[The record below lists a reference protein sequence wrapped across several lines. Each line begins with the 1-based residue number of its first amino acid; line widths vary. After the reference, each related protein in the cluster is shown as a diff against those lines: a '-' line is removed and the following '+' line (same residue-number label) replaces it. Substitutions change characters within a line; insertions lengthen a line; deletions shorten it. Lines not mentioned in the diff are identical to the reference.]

1 MNCKEIVNK
10 NNYLILWLFFNNLN
24 AMNPINKL
32 LVGVM
37 PIFPKKLVRIFANR
51 YIAGDKLS
59 EAIEKV
65 TSLNAKNIISTMD
78 VLGESIKDKN
88 EAVQSKDE
96 SIEVLNAINKTGVNS
111 NLSVKLTMLGLNI
124 DFDLCLSLV
133 TEILEC
139 AKSYNNFVR
148 IDMEDS
154 SVTEATIKIFEEV
167 RKKFNNVGLVLQAYM
182 RRSEKDILRLTEEK
196 ANFRLCKGIYI
207 EPESVAYKGKQEVR
221 DNFLK
226 LLRLMFEKKAYVG
239 IATHDDY
246 LIDGAKKIISEFG
259 LSKDEYEFQMLLGVQ
274 EKLRD
279 KIVAGG
285 NKMRI
290 YVPFGERWYQYSM
303 RRFKENPNVAFQV
316 LKALFSR

>member
-1 MNCKEIVNK
+1 
-10 NNYLILWLFFNNLN
+10 
-24 AMNPINKL
+24 MNPFNKAI
-32 LVGVM
+32 VGIL
-37 PIFPKKLVRIFANR
+37 PLFPKKLVRIFANR

-59 EAIEKV
+59 EAVDAVKN
-65 TSLNAKNIISTMD
+65 LNVKNIVATMD

-88 EAVQSKDE
+88 EAVVSKNE
-96 SIEVLNAINKTGVNS
+96 SIEVLEGINKTGINS

-133 TEILEC
+133 TEIIEC

-154 SVTEATIKIFEEV
+154 SVTEATVKIFEEV
-167 RKKFNNVGLVLQAYM
+167 RKKYDNVGLVLQAYM
-182 RRSEKDILRLTEEK
+182 RRSEKDILRLTEMK
-196 ANFRLCKGIYI
+196 TNFRLCKGIYV

-226 LLRLMFEKKAYVG
+226 LLRLMLERKSYVG
-239 IATHDDY
+239 IATHDDF

-259 LSKDEYEFQMLLGVQ
+259 LKKEEYEFQMLLGVR
-274 EKLRD
+274 EKTRD
-279 KIVAGG
+279 KIVAEG

-290 YVPFGERWYQYSM
+290 YVPFGERWYQYSI
-303 RRFKENPNVAFQV
+303 RRFKENPNVAGQV
-316 LKALFSR
+316 LKSLFSKQ

>member
-1 MNCKEIVNK
+1 
-10 NNYLILWLFFNNLN
+10 
-24 AMNPINKL
+24 MNPINKL

-65 TSLNAKNIISTMD
+65 TSLNTKNILATMD
-78 VLGESIKDKN
+78 VLGESIKDKK
-88 EAVQSKDE
+88 EAIKSKDE
-96 SIEVLNAINKTGVNS
+96 SIEVLNTINKTRVNS
-111 NLSVKLTMLGLNI
+111 NLSIKLTMLGLNI
-124 DFDLCLSLV
+124 DFNLCLSLV

-167 RKKFNNVGLVLQAYM
+167 RKKFDNFGLVLQAYM
-182 RRSEKDILRLTEEK
+182 RRSEKDILRLTEVK

-207 EPESVAYKGKQEVR
+207 EPETVAYKGKQEIR
-221 DNFLK
+221 DNYLK

-246 LIDGAKKIISEFG
+246 LIEGAKKIISEFG
-259 LSKDEYEFQMLLGVQ
+259 LTKDEYEFQMLLGVK
-274 EKLRD
+274 EKLRN
-279 KIVAGG
+279 KIVSGG
-285 NKMRI
+285 DKMRV
-290 YVPFGERWYQYSM
+290 YVPFGERWYQYSI
-303 RRFKENPNVAFQV
+303 RRFKENPNVALQV
-316 LKALFSR
+316 IKSIFSK

>member
-1 MNCKEIVNK
+1 
-10 NNYLILWLFFNNLN
+10 
-24 AMNPINKL
+24 MNPINKL

-37 PIFPKKLVRIFANR
+37 PVFPKKLVRVFANR

-65 TSLNAKNIISTMD
+65 TFLNAKNIIATMD
-78 VLGESIKDKN
+78 VLGESIKDRN

-96 SIEVLNAINKTGVNS
+96 SIEVLEEINKTKVNS
-111 NLSVKLTMLGLNI
+111 NLSIKLTMLGLSI

-154 SVTEATIKIFEEV
+154 PVTEATIKIFEEV
-167 RKKFNNVGLVLQAYM
+167 RKKFCNVGLVLQAYM

-207 EPESVAYKGKQEVR
+207 EPETVAYKGKQEVR

-246 LIDGAKKIISEFG
+246 LIDGAKKIISEYG
-259 LSKDEYEFQMLLGVQ
+259 LSKDQYEFQMLLGVK
-274 EKLRD
+274 EKARD
-279 KIVAGG
+279 KIVTGG
-285 NKMRI
+285 DKMRI
-290 YVPFGERWYQYSM
+290 YVPFGERWYQYSI
-303 RRFKENPNVAFQV
+303 RRFKENPNVAGQV
-316 LKALFSR
+316 LKSIFVR

>member
-1 MNCKEIVNK
+1 
-10 NNYLILWLFFNNLN
+10 
-24 AMNPINKL
+24 MNPINKL

-37 PIFPKKLVRIFANR
+37 PIFPKKLVRVFANR

-65 TSLNAKNIISTMD
+65 TSLNAKNILATTD

-88 EAVQSKDE
+88 EAIQSKDE
-96 SIEVLNAINKTGVNS
+96 SIEVLNAINKTRVNS

-207 EPESVAYKGKQEVR
+207 EPESIAYKGKQEVR

-226 LLRLMFEKKAYVG
+226 LLKLMFEKKAYVG

-246 LIDGAKKIISEFG
+246 LIEGAKKIIFEYG
-259 LSKDEYEFQMLLGVQ
+259 LKKDEYEFQMLLGVK

-279 KIVAGG
+279 KIVAGED
-285 NKMRI
+285 KMRV
-290 YVPFGERWYQYSM
+290 YVPFGERWYQYSI

-316 LKALFSR
+316 VKALFSR